1 MKQLAVLLSLLLV
14 MLCLTGCIS
23 KQGQNAPDGADTRPA
38 QTEGPKDP
46 TTEEPAT
53 DASLTEV
60 PVTAPDEKPE
70 GEYLEDFTV
79 KTIDGANFTL
89 SEALKDHELVL
100 INLWATWCGPCG
112 MEFPYLQ
119 EAWTQ
124 CADRVAVIALSLE
137 PTDTEDTLREYAER
151 NGLSFPIGRADGTDL
166 DRFVTV
172 GIPTT
177 LLVDRNMRVVAV
189 EIGAKSSTAEF
200 LEFFDS
206 YSGSNYDPR
215 VSTYTVYVYDY
226 NYQGVEGVV
235 VNFCTDLTC
244 TPVTSDAE
252 GTAVFTGAPDRYHVQ
267 VIGIPEGMELL
278 SDAEWYTEPYSQ
290 TFLVELR

>member
-1 MKQLAVLLSLLLV
+1 MKHKQLCAVLLAALIAA
-14 MLCLTGCIS
+14 LCLTGCIA
-23 KQGQNAPDGADTRPA
+23 KQSPSTKPETAAPSETAAPPETAVPA
-38 QTEGPKDP
+38 
-46 TTEEPAT
+46 
-53 DASLTEV
+53 
-60 PVTAPDEKPE
+60 EKPE
-70 GEYLEDFTV
+70 GEYLKDFTV
-79 KTIDGANFTL
+79 GTIDGKDFTL
-89 SEALKDHELVL
+89 SKALEDHELVL
-100 INLWATWCGPCG
+100 INLWATWCGPCR

-119 EAWTQ
+119 QAWTE
-124 CADRVAVIALSLE
+124 CADRVAVIALSIE
-137 PTDTEDTLREYAER
+137 PTDTEDVLREFADE
-151 NGLSFPIGRADGTDL
+151 NELSFPIGQVGDTGL

-177 LLVDRNMRVVAV
+177 LLVDRNMRVVAL
-189 EIGAKSSTAEF
+189 EIGAKTSKEEF
-200 LEFFDS
+200 LDFFDS
-206 YSGSNYDPR
+206 YSGPNYDPR